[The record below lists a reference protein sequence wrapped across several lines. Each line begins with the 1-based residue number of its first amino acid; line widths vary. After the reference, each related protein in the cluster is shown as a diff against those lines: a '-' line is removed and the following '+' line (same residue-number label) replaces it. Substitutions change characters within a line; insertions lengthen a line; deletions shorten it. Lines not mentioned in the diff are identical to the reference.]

1 MTTFNSKK
9 IDQQKLLVGLLLL
22 FFVVYV
28 ICTVLFQIR
37 SEELPSKS
45 GTVFD
50 QFTGS
55 MLWVASI
62 MALLISTFRF
72 QSIPKFLIWLGISAV
87 VGALAIDEVFE
98 FHERTKS
105 VVGDDDYIKI
115 LIWLTAGIGIY
126 ILYRI
131 EQPTKSVAYAFILGY
146 MFHTLYL
153 ITDMGDG
160 DFFSLPFSITV
171 LVWAEEFFE
180 LFFVQSYLLGLILH
194 FSTLSRSKVSVGMK
208 PGSELF

>member
-1 MTTFNSKK
+1 MNAFRPKK
-9 IDQQKLLVGLLLL
+9 IDQQKLLVVLLLL

-28 ICTVLFQIR
+28 LLTIVMQIR
-37 SEELPSKS
+37 SEEPPSKS

-50 QFTGS
+50 QLTGN

-62 MALLISTFRF
+62 MALLISTLRF
-72 QSIPKFLIWLGISAV
+72 QSIPKFLIWLGISVAV
-87 VGALAIDEVFE
+87 ALLAIDEVFE

-115 LIWLTAGIGIY
+115 LIWLIAGIGAY

-131 EQPTKSVAYAFILGY
+131 EQPSKSVVYAFILGY
-146 MFHTLYL
+146 LFHTLYL
-153 ITDMGDG
+153 IVDMGDG
-160 DFFSLPFSITV
+160 DFFSLPFSRNV
-171 LVWAEEFFE
+171 SVWAEEFFE

-194 FSTLSRSKVSVGMK
+194 FSTLSRSREFLKK
-208 PGSELF
+208 H